1 MSWGRRIIP
10 LLVRVV
16 EGEVVCN
23 NHSSEHR
30 LQESNLVR
38 WHRGKKNGNKK
49 YQMLCAQGW
58 GFPQGMYRARTE
70 QGAAFM

>member
-1 MSWGRRIIP
+1 MESWMSWGRRIIP

-30 LQESNLVR
+30 LQESKLVR
-38 WHRGKKNGNKK
+38 WHREKKK
-49 YQMLCAQGW
+49 
-58 GFPQGMYRARTE
+58 RE
-70 QGAAFM
+70 